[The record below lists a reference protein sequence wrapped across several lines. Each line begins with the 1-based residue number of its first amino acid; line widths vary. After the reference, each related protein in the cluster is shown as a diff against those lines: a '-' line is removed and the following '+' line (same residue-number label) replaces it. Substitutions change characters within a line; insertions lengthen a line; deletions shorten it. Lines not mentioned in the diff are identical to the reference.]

1 MKELEVENNY
11 LFDYIYIP
19 FDNESDLSLE
29 NEYVYRNDLIVK
41 SKNIYSP
48 ISGRIYGK
56 TDMNFYDSQSEVLV
70 IENDFKDLIN
80 KSYIRNK
87 DIYNVD
93 IPKLDILNKSE
104 IILKITNDINL
115 SLLFKDNIVNI
126 LETLNVINIK
136 TKKNVKILLDKRNI
150 YIYELLFSYIGTY
163 PNIDIIFNS
172 ETYTLDVYEI
182 IDLYNLIRNNP
193 IRDFIYIELSNKK
206 DISILKVKKYCNLKE
221 LLYNKNISFNKDI
234 VINDKVKTTNLDYI
248 IDEKINK
255 IYINWQEFIK
265 VYINFI

>member
-19 FDNESDLSLE
+19 FDNEYDLSLE
-29 NEYVYRNDLIVK
+29 NEYVYKNDLIVK

-56 TDMNFYDSQSEVLV
+56 TDMFFYDSQSEVLV

-104 IILKITNDINL
+104 IILKIT
-115 SLLFKDNIVNI
+115 
-126 LETLNVINIK
+126 
-136 TKKNVKILLDKRNI
+136 
-150 YIYELLFSYIGTY
+150 
-163 PNIDIIFNS
+163 IF
-172 ETYTLDVYEI
+172 
-182 IDLYNLIRNNP
+182 
-193 IRDFIYIELSNKK
+193 
-206 DISILKVKKYCNLKE
+206 
-221 LLYNKNISFNKDI
+221 
-234 VINDKVKTTNLDYI
+234 
-248 IDEKINK
+248 
-255 IYINWQEFIK
+255 
-265 VYINFI
+265 